1 MKYILILTPA
11 TGMILNDMIYGNHI
25 IPSRDPRHGSV
36 VENIALGTMYFDVY
50 TPQGNFGA
58 V

>member
-1 MKYILILTPA
+1 
-11 TGMILNDMIYGNHI
+11 MILNDMIYGNHI
-25 IPSRDPRHGSV
+25 IPSRHGSV

>member
-1 MKYILILTPA
+1 
-11 TGMILNDMIYGNHI
+11 MILNDMIYGNHF